1 VNGLEYLA
9 MQRLRHNMLTCS
21 TILVNTEGCVKI
33 GLSPLPMDR
42 SLLTRL
48 RQRPASAAP
57 LASRTATI
65 LHTSKRWATLLCT
78 LCRTTRLQMMKLS
91 KRQT

>member
-33 GLSPLPMDR
+33 GLSPLPMDP

-48 RQRPASAAP
+48 R
-57 LASRTATI
+57 
-65 LHTSKRWATLLCT
+65 
-78 LCRTTRLQMMKLS
+78 
-91 KRQT
+91 